1 MTIYAL
7 NVSLVLAVM
16 SGVGCG
22 IVGHRYRGPSKSVR
36 AALLFLLLS
45 GLAAISATVAALFH
59 VYLVLPIACLAFF
72 CNALLAVALAPET
85 QYVEDLASEQHS
97 TDHADA

>member
-7 NVSLVLAVM
+7 NVSLVLAIM

-36 AALLFLLLS
+36 AALLFLLLAV
-45 GLAAISATVAALFH
+45 LAAISATVAALFH
-59 VYLVLPIACLAFF
+59 VYLVLPIACFAFV
-72 CNALLAVALAPET
+72 CNTLLAVALAPET
-85 QYVEDLASEQHS
+85 QYVDDLAGEQNS
-97 TDHADA
+97 TERADA